1 MTLLIAPSLLS
12 CDFAKLGAEARLM
25 ESAGADLLHLDVM
38 DGHFVENLT
47 FGPPVIKA
55 LKATT
60 ALPLDAHLMI
70 TNADACV
77 DWYLD
82 AGADYVTV
90 HVEACRH
97 LDRVL
102 NHIRERGA
110 KAGIALNPATPLDFA
125 EEVIELVDLVLIMS
139 VNPGFGGQSF
149 IEHAVDRIAEVDEM
163 CRFAG
168 VAPLISVDGGINEET
183 AVVAAEAGAT
193 CLVAGNAIFGAGDP
207 AAALE
212 SIRSAAVAAQ
222 MERDEELAEG
232 FEGCAV
238 DGSTGDESLEQ

>member
-12 CDFAKLGAEARLM
+12 CDFTRLGEEARLM
-25 ESAGADLLHLDVM
+25 ERAGADLLHLDVM

-47 FGPPVIKA
+47 FGPPVIGR
-55 LKATT
+55 LKAATS
-60 ALPLDAHLMI
+60 LPLDAHLMI
-70 TNADACV
+70 TNADHCV

-82 AGADYVTV
+82 VGADYVTV

-110 KAGIALNPATPLDFA
+110 KAGVSLNPATPLDFV
-125 EEVIELVDLVLIMS
+125 EEVLELVDLILIMS

-149 IEHAVDRIAEVDEM
+149 IERATDRIAEVDEM

-168 VAPLISVDGGINEET
+168 VDPLISVDGGINAGT
-183 AVVAAEAGAT
+183 AALAAAAGAT
-193 CLVAGNAIFGAGDP
+193 CLVAGNAIFGADDP
-207 AAALE
+207 AAALAA
-212 SIRSAAVAAQ
+212 IRAAA
-222 MERDEELAEG
+222 EEAT
-232 FEGCAV
+232 CSQA
-238 DGSTGDESLEQ
+238 S

>member
-1 MTLLIAPSLLS
+1 MTLLMAPSLLS
-12 CDFAKLGAEARLM
+12 CDFARLGEEACLAER
-25 ESAGADLLHLDVM
+25 AGADMLHLDVM

-55 LKATT
+55 LKTRT
-60 ALPLDAHLMI
+60 SLPLDAHLMI
-70 TNADACV
+70 TNADECV

-125 EEVIELVDLVLIMS
+125 EEVLELVDLVLIMS

-149 IEHAVDRIAEVDEM
+149 IERATGRIAEIDEM

-168 VAPLISVDGGINEET
+168 VEPLISVDGGIDAET
-183 AVVAAEAGAT
+183 AVEAVTAGAT
-193 CLVAGNAIFGAGDP
+193 CLVAGNAVFGADDP
-207 AAALE
+207 TAALAA
-212 SIRSAAVAAQ
+212 IRAAGTAARIKR
-222 MERDEELAEG
+222 EEELT
-232 FEGCAV
+232 
-238 DGSTGDESLEQ
+238 GSFGVFPEDEFADNELFGH

>member
-12 CDFAKLGAEARLM
+12 CNFARLEEEARLM
-25 ESAGADLLHLDVM
+25 EAAGADLLHLDIM

-47 FGPPVIKA
+47 FGPPVIRA
-55 LKATT
+55 LKAAT

-70 TNADACV
+70 TNADDCV

-102 NHIRERGA
+102 RHIRERGA
-110 KAGIALNPATPLDFA
+110 RAGIALNPATPLDFA
-125 EEVIELVDLVLIMS
+125 EEVLELVDLVLIMS

-149 IEHAVDRIAEVDEM
+149 IERATGRIAELDDM

-168 VAPLISVDGGINEET
+168 LEPLISVDGGINALT
-183 AVVAAEAGAT
+183 APEVAAAGAT
-193 CLVAGNAIFGAGDP
+193 CLVAGNAIFGAIDP
-207 AAALE
+207 AAALAA
-212 SIRSAAVAAQ
+212 IRAAGVSAQ
-222 MERDEELAEG
+222 RKCDEELAG
-232 FEGCAV
+232 SFV
-238 DGSTGDESLEQ
+238 DAN

>member
-1 MTLLIAPSLLS
+1 MQ
-12 CDFAKLGAEARLM
+12 R
-25 ESAGADLLHLDVM
+25 AGADLLHLDVM

-55 LKATT
+55 LKAATT
-60 ALPLDAHLMI
+60 LPLDAHLMI
-70 TNADACV
+70 TNADDCV

-125 EEVIELVDLVLIMS
+125 EEVLELVDLVLVMS

-149 IEHAVDRIAEVDEM
+149 IERATDRVAEIDEM

-168 VAPLISVDGGINEET
+168 VAPLISVDGGINEQT
-183 AVVAAEAGAT
+183 AAEVAAAGAT
-193 CLVAGNAIFGAGDP
+193 CLVAGNAIFGAADP

-212 SIRSAAVAAQ
+212 TIRAAAVAAQ
-222 MERDEELAEG
+222 MDRDEELAEG
-232 FEGCAV
+232 FDDFAADEL
-238 DGSTGDESLEQ
+238 SGDRLQE